1 MALFTTLR
9 CILVLQLLSKL
20 ILMPLPPFVHLVK
33 LVTVPYLVLV
43 VPLSAIQRK
52 SLPEDRPGIAGM
64 KTYISVLNRY
74 VILVNASVVF
84 SSYHCLRPNNQ

>member
-20 ILMPLPPFVHLVK
+20 TLMPLPPFVHLVK

-43 VPLSAIQRK
+43 VPLSAI
-52 SLPEDRPGIAGM
+52 
-64 KTYISVLNRY
+64 
-74 VILVNASVVF
+74 
-84 SSYHCLRPNNQ
+84 